1 MPLFLVFIEGGDFMS
16 VADQSVPDNFVDVAN
31 NITRPYIGAPLKNSM
46 GPFLEGRKTIVVVG
60 AGYTGVSAALH
71 LSADKKL
78 RVILLD
84 AQRIGQGPS
93 GKSAGHVCGLQA
105 TDEEVVD
112 FCGEQLGQKLI
123 SAAKD
128 AIALVRQVIADHQ
141 IECAKRDGY
150 IVIERDGKQSVT
162 RAEGEFGITPY
173 PYVVGLARAA
183 QQAGVAIHEDTPVT
197 AIETTADGCRV
208 VTPKGGID
216 ASYVVVAGG
225 HRMAETIPALSHLR
239 GKTTELKITTIVTPP
254 LPDAVIGAIMPE
266 GTGFPFS
273 NDDANV
279 AYGYVDS
286 RNRIVFGSRATGFG
300 APNPR
305 KIEQDL
311 LALFPTLADEYR
323 RVTGQVFHTYPYVV
337 AEKLSFTREL
347 LPYVGQAGEGGR
359 ILHIGA
365 LGGHGIALGTLLG
378 KAAAAKVDDLMHG
391 CNASDL
397 VFDQFAL
404 IEHGRLPTWQ
414 PLRGLVAQVG
424 LRMVQMARIA
434 AARPEPT

>member
-1 MPLFLVFIEGGDFMS
+1 MS

-46 GPFLEGRKTIVVVG
+46 GPSPEGRKTIVVVG

-71 LSADKKL
+71 LSADENL

-128 AIALVRQVIADHQ
+128 AIALVRQVIADHR
-141 IECAKRDGY
+141 IDCAMRDGY
-150 IVIERDGKQSVT
+150 IVIGRDSKQTVT
-162 RAEGEFGITPY
+162 RGEGEFGIAPY
-173 PYVVGLARAA
+173 PYVVGLAKAA
-183 QQAGVAIHEDTPVT
+183 KRAGVKIHEETLVT
-197 AIETTADGCRV
+197 AIDATTDGCRV
-208 VTPKGGID
+208 VTPKGAVD

-225 HRMAETIPALSHLR
+225 HRMAETIPALRHLR
-239 GKTTELKITTIVTPP
+239 GKTTEMILTTIATPR
-254 LPDAVIGAIMPE
+254 LPDEVIGAIMPE

-273 NDDANV
+273 NYDTNV

-286 RNRIVFGSRATGFG
+286 RNRIVFGSRATGVFN
-300 APNPR
+300 PNPQ
-305 KIEQDL
+305 KIKQDL
-311 LALFPTLADEYR
+311 LALFPTLAEEYQR
-323 RVTGQVFHTYPYVV
+323 AARQVFHTYPHVV

-347 LPYVGQAGEGGR
+347 LPYVGQTGEGGR

-391 CNASDL
+391 RNASDL
-397 VFDQFAL
+397 VFDQFAA
-404 IEHGRLPTWQ
+404 IEHGRLPTWE
-414 PLRGLVAQVG
+414 PLRGFVAQVG
-424 LRMVQMARIA
+424 LRMVQLARMA
-434 AARPEPT
+434 AARPEPA